1 MFPGFCGNSSLLVKI
16 SFAHETSP
24 VWASQIVFPAVSSL
38 FWNPFLQPSHLS
50 HWLRKLHKAL
60 SVSLWDTNTLIREY
74 CASQISPPRLLLI
87 MRVNNASVWSTYIL
101 YVQYCWSFLLCLPK
115 QPSIGRS
122 MAGVIAL
129 KYWRPLLAIYLPI
142 HLVSQKTKH
151 QFSRVSVY
159 TQTKKKNLL
168 HPSANQ
174 TSCSFLERQ
183 QTRCC
188 CFQIQK
194 QNKVTNR
201 KSTTKTPT
209 GTVSDPT
216 QFRSDASH
224 SQYQGFASLRD
235 HIDKGM
241 WAGSFVWFNLVWI
254 DIFPSPNTN

>member
-87 MRVNNASVWSTYIL
+87 MRVNNASV
-101 YVQYCWSFLLCLPK
+101 
-115 QPSIGRS
+115 
-122 MAGVIAL
+122 
-129 KYWRPLLAIYLPI
+129 RPLCPILLVFLTLFAQTAFHWQIDGWCYCIKVLTTLVSYLFKPI

-159 TQTKKKNLL
+159 TQTKKK
-168 HPSANQ
+168 
-174 TSCSFLERQ
+174 
-183 QTRCC
+183 
-188 CFQIQK
+188 
-194 QNKVTNR
+194 
-201 KSTTKTPT
+201 KSTSPISQ
-209 GTVSDPT
+209 SDV
-216 QFRSDASH
+216 
-224 SQYQGFASLRD
+224 L
-235 HIDKGM
+235 
-241 WAGSFVWFNLVWI
+241 
-254 DIFPSPNTN
+254 